1 MILRAAPTLDHDSQ
15 RLSYGK
21 FLRSDL
27 LEILVILSARSV
39 LFHMVVW
46 RHVWLFKCKLI
57 DLK

>member
-1 MILRAAPTLDHDSQ
+1 MILRAAPTLDHDTQ

-46 RHVWLFKCKLI
+46 RHV
-57 DLK
+57 